1 MSTVG
6 VPVKWQH
13 GAATLAF
20 VLAVRDTVVRQL
32 VRPGALV
39 AAYFDTLSEQQL
51 ICARSLQQVVLATA
65 PEIEQAVKW
74 GNLTF
79 LAGGRNLLA
88 LALHKSHA
96 HMQVFNGAQLALQF
110 PELDGVG
117 KGQRHLKLKYG
128 QPVDAELVRDIVLAS
143 LAVQG

>member
-1 MSTVG
+1 
-6 VPVKWQH
+6 
-13 GAATLAF
+13 
-20 VLAVRDTVVRQL
+20 VRQL

-39 AAYFDTLSEQQL
+39 AAYFDTLSEPQM
-51 ICARSLQQVVLATA
+51 ICARSLQQAVLAAA

-79 LAGGRNLLA
+79 LGAGRNLLA

-96 HMQVFNGAQLALQF
+96 HLQVFGGAQLALQF
-110 PELDGVG
+110 PELEGVG

-128 QPVDAELVRDIVLAS
+128 QMVNAELVGDLVRAS
-143 LAVQG
+143 VKLPLDALPARR

>member
-1 MSTVG
+1 MLHCYIDLPST
-6 VPVKWQH
+6 PH
-13 GAATLAF
+13 IESS
-20 VLAVRDTVVRQL
+20 VLRHL

-39 AAYFDTLSEQQL
+39 AAYFDTLSEPQMT
-51 ICARSLQQVVLATA
+51 CARSLQQVVLATV
-65 PEIEQAVKW
+65 PDIEQAVKW

-79 LAGGRNLLA
+79 VAGGRNLLA

-96 HMQVFNGAQLALQF
+96 HLQVFNGAQLALQF

-128 QPVDAELVRDIVLAS
+128 QPVDADLVRDIVHAS
-143 LAVQG
+143 LVVHG

>member
-1 MSTVG
+1 
-6 VPVKWQH
+6 
-13 GAATLAF
+13 
-20 VLAVRDTVVRQL
+20 VRQL

-39 AAYFDTLSEQQL
+39 AAYFDTLTEPQAL
-51 ICARSLQQVVLATA
+51 CARSLQQAVLGAA

-79 LAGGRNLLA
+79 LSAGRNLLA

-96 HMQVFNGAQLALQF
+96 HLQVFNGAQLALQF
-110 PELDGVG
+110 PELEGVG

-128 QPVDAELVRDIVLAS
+128 QQVDADLVRDLVLAS
-143 LAVQG
+143 IKLPAPDGRPVLRR

>member
-1 MSTVG
+1 LVES
-6 VPVKWQH
+6 
-13 GAATLAF
+13 F
-20 VLAVRDTVVRQL
+20 VVRHL

-39 AAYFDTLSEQQL
+39 AAYFDTLSEPQL
-51 ICARSLQQVVLATA
+51 ACARSLQQVVLAVA
-65 PEIEQAVKW
+65 PEIELAVKW

-79 LAGGRNLLA
+79 LSGGRNLLA

-96 HMQVFNGAQLALQF
+96 HLQVFNGAQLALQF

-128 QPVDAELVRDIVLAS
+128 QAVDPDLVSDIVRAS
-143 LAVQG
+143 LAVHG